1 MLNVRLRSVVMVAG
15 LGLGWTLLA
24 PQAAAAQCTYD
35 VFPSSVEDVDDA
47 GASGS
52 LSVGW
57 SHPPLPFDVDPL
69 CGDSWGAVSSV
80 TWISTRTSDTD
91 NFTLYYTVAANPTT
105 TARTGTITVGG
116 HATFTIDQLAAP
128 PPTCPS
134 SPDVT
139 PPSLSFSHAGGSQ
152 DVTVQEAAHCRYAV
166 RDNQTW
172 IGVRPATVAGNGT
185 VTVTVDPNTGSS
197 PLSGTVTIDG
207 TTVSVSV
214 PPPPRPECTFQV
226 GYTSRE
232 VADDPGQYDV
242 SVTASAPACTWSMSS
257 HETWITIV
265 TPTRTGS
272 THGTYRTASNTTPG
286 SPQRT
291 GNMTVAGQTVTITQR
306 RGPENEDENG
316 GGQDNIGV
324 PPLDRLPDD
333 EEREP
338 VPQPLD
344 LEALS
349 EHRDRLVGTY
359 AARTGENNVCRA
371 WHMLDIS
378 ARNVFIWNTHRLH
391 RSDLLPEVTG
401 LYALFGTDNVK
412 SCGGDEYNRT
422 YMLMTESLQDKFL
435 NARGGEGPL
444 SRWRDTNDPKR
455 AHFPYMFSLETHS
468 DGPRGQIHFFH
479 RNWVEVSRTFNDDCN
494 SVRRIVTRETAERC
508 QDGCDG
514 RRTVKVYPWPD
525 PDWRYYCNGNRFT
538 DQIVRDPL
546 TDSFRRGPE
555 DEVMLGGGSEGALIF
570 EMDQDYNQYSSVVS
584 FHDSA
589 PTCINTKW
597 SPTYGTL
604 GSPVDRRDD
613 YTDNYGDPQWDWEPS
628 ACAAAHEPMAA
639 FTFSDD
645 SLPSTPIRAVTT
657 RELRVRVN
665 SLRDGLGLTPFV
677 WTDPTISSGETAIRA
692 VHMTELRSAI
702 TEAYVGAGR
711 ESPTYTDDPIIAW
724 TTPIKPVHITELRAA
739 VIALEQ

>member
-1 MLNVRLRSVVMVAG
+1 MLNVRLRSAVMVAG
-15 LGLGWTLLA
+15 LGLGWTLIA
-24 PQAAAAQCTYD
+24 PPAAAAQCT
-35 VFPSSVEDVDDA
+35 
-47 GASGS
+47 
-52 LSVGW
+52 
-57 SHPPLPFDVDPL
+57 FDVGPVDGRRRPRSRRLRLGDRRVDPPAAPL
-69 CGDSWGAVSSV
+69 RSGPLNAGSTWGAVSSV
-80 TWISTRTSDTD
+80 NWISASRDLPLLAHPS
-91 NFTLYYTVAANPTT
+91 TLDYTVAANPTT
-105 TARTGTITVGG
+105 DERTGTLTVAGQTVTIT
-116 HATFTIDQLAAP
+116 QLA
-128 PPTCPS
+128 CPS
-134 SPDVT
+134 PPRVSPT
-139 PPSLSFSHAGGSQ
+139 SLEFSSAGGSK
-152 DVTVQEAAHCRYAV
+152 DVAVQEAAHCRYAV
-166 RDNQTW
+166 SDNQPW
-172 IGVRPATVAGNGT
+172 IRVRPATVAGNGT
-185 VTVTVDPNTGSS
+185 VTITVDPNTGSS
-197 PLSGTVTIDG
+197 ALSGTVTIGG

-214 PPPPRPECTFQV
+214 PPPPPPPPECTFQV

-232 VADDPGQYDV
+232 VADDPGQYEV
-242 SVTASAPACTWSMSS
+242 TVTASAPTCRWSMTS
-257 HETWITIV
+257 HETWITIA

-272 THGTYRTASNTTPG
+272 TNGVYRTESNTTPG

-306 RGPENEDENG
+306 RGPENGVGEN
-316 GGQDNIGV
+316 NIGV
-324 PPLDRLPDD
+324 PPLERPSVD
-333 EEREP
+333 EEPEP
-338 VPQPLD
+338 FPRPLD

-359 AARTGENNVCRA
+359 AARTGESNLCRA

-401 LYALFGTDNVK
+401 LYALFGTDNAK

-422 YMLMTESLQDKFL
+422 YMSMTESLQDKFF
-435 NARGGEGPL
+435 NARTGEGPL
-444 SRWRDTNDPKR
+444 SKWRDTNDPKGP
-455 AHFPYMFSLETHS
+455 HDPYMFSLETHR

-479 RNWVEVSRTFNDDCN
+479 RNWVPVIRTYNDDCN

-514 RRTVKVYPWPD
+514 RRTVPVYPWPD
-525 PDWRYYCNGNRFT
+525 PDWLYYCNGNRFT

-546 TDSFRRGPE
+546 TDSFRRGPD
-555 DEVMLGGGSEGALIF
+555 DEVTLGGGSEGALVF

-639 FTFSDD
+639 FTFFDD

-702 TEAYVGAGR
+702 TEAYVAAGR